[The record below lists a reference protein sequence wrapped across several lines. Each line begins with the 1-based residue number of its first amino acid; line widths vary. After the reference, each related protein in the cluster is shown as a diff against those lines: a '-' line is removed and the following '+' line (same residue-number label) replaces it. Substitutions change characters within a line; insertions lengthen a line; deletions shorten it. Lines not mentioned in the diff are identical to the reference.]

1 MELISK
7 DIILCSL
14 LPCFTVDAIDILNMN
29 KVILINL
36 IIKSC
41 FHNVPK
47 VYLTDTEKSWYF
59 GMTIC
64 SKGEII
70 TLKAIK
76 N

>member
-47 VYLTDTEKSWYF
+47 VYSTDTEKVLVFWFDYLLKRRNNNF
-59 GMTIC
+59 
-64 SKGEII
+64 KG
-70 TLKAIK
+70 

>member
-47 VYLTDTEKSWYF
+47 VYLTDTEKVLVFWYDYLLKRSNNN
-59 GMTIC
+59 C
-64 SKGEII
+64 KG
-70 TLKAIK
+70 